1 PVAMRPLTG
10 AERAAV
16 SCCPT
21 RGGEA
26 IVEDRGGG
34 RDVGQARGQSVADG
48 GDERF
53 TDRGQRLDVD
63 AGGDA
68 FAVEEVDEVVGADV
82 AGRARGEGASAEPA
96 HGRVEGIDPEVEGG
110 DDIGHAEVVG
120 VVEVEVDGPVREGLE
135 HRRGVASHQGG
146 VGVADGVGHPDA
158 VGCGG
163 DEGAED
169 LDEVV
174 GLGDAVEG
182 ADEAD
187 GGRDVEAQ
195 TLVTGEVRG
204 VHEAVARLGDGGV
217 GVRLRVSFG
226 GREDELDVLGPGVDG
241 PLGALEVE
249 HEGEELDA
257 VGLVRLQATEH
268 LCRIGHLRN
277 LLRVDE
283 GTDLDL
289 PQSCGDELL
298 GQGDLGLGGHDRL
311 LDLETVAQSGV
322 EDVDGVGPDHGTRS
336 HMFPNNGT
344 LLASSR
350 LCEGHF
356 RYTARSSRMTGYVRH
371 VRALG
376 ELTAVSPVYR
386 EARFFGRYVW
396 IAWPASSSL
405 RSTSSRSTTS
415 LSPAKR

>member
-1 PVAMRPLTG
+1 
-10 AERAAV
+10 
-16 SCCPT
+16 
-21 RGGEA
+21 
-26 IVEDRGGG
+26 
-34 RDVGQARGQSVADG
+34 
-48 GDERF
+48 
-53 TDRGQRLDVD
+53 
-63 AGGDA
+63 
-68 FAVEEVDEVVGADV
+68 
-82 AGRARGEGASAEPA
+82 
-96 HGRVEGIDPEVEGG
+96 
-110 DDIGHAEVVG
+110 
-120 VVEVEVDGPVREGLE
+120 
-135 HRRGVASHQGG
+135 
-146 VGVADGVGHPDA
+146 
-158 VGCGG
+158 
-163 DEGAED
+163 
-169 LDEVV
+169 
-174 GLGDAVEG
+174 
-182 ADEAD
+182 
-187 GGRDVEAQ
+187 
-195 TLVTGEVRG
+195 
-204 VHEAVARLGDGGV
+204 
-217 GVRLRVSFG
+217 
-226 GREDELDVLGPGVDG
+226 
-241 PLGALEVE
+241 
-249 HEGEELDA
+249 
-257 VGLVRLQATEH
+257 
-268 LCRIGHLRN
+268 LCRIGRLRN

-322 EDVDGVGPDHGTRS
+322 EDVDGVGPDHGTPS

-415 LSPAKR
+415 LSPAKREGPWPAMQGWMTNSNSSMRPSSASASGSVTPPTASPVTDCSLSSRTAVPRSSRMSSEFQSTRSKMLETTYLRAGSMAATNGSRSASGVVSPSGRRQASSIIW